1 MELKAKYKCRLCGEV
16 YKNGATT
23 GPEVAWQHLVEMNAG
38 ICCTLPMAPLKTD
51 IHHCSGGSLG
61 LADFLGW
68 EAKE

>member
-1 MELKAKYKCRLCGEV
+1 MEYKAKYKCRLCGEE
-16 YKNGATT
+16 YT
-23 GPEVAWQHLVEMNAG
+23 GVITGENVAWQCMVEMNAG
-38 ICCTLPMAPLKTD
+38 IHCTVPMAPLKTD